1 EIAWYKDTQ
10 LKYQYVNQTFV
21 ENTEKTAKEIIGK
34 TSEEIWGE
42 LYPEIMN
49 RSDHEIL
56 ADHTSKKFPIFFPGL
71 KHSTFLEI
79 NKTPIFRESGE
90 LIGIFGFAKNISNFK
105 DLENELQTTL
115 ESLPM
120 GASIH
125 DLEGTLICFNDMYRF
140 FCDRPIII
148 GENVYSSSF
157 DYFNK
162 ALDFTREQD
171 QVLIETGNPI
181 VYETEIL
188 TDGQKRR
195 IECTKT
201 PILDFQ
207 NQVAR
212 ILVLVRDVT
221 EVFYQEQRM
230 KELAFCDSL
239 TQLANR
245 RRLYESVK
253 LAQESE
259 NYSCLF
265 IADIINFKKFNAHFG
280 YEFGNKILIACARRL
295 KQQNFSALLSR
306 DSDEF
311 SIFMIFEKK
320 PTAAMMSQYAQ
331 DIFNCLS
338 KPIEVFDAYYT
349 LDIKIGFSTAECNI
363 PNFEN
368 IIHHSEYALKIAKD
382 SDLQTIVEYD
392 DHLVEQIRIN
402 EQLIM
407 DFEQALHHNEIEL
420 FYQPQFTCQRK
431 LVGFEALFRWPNN
444 KFLQF
449 NTEEIIRK
457 IEKTSLIHKLGIYI
471 FHKAFSFAENINKNR
486 IEPLTVAINCSAYQI
501 MSPDFVELI
510 Q

>member
-1 EIAWYKDTQ
+1 MKQIILSTMSEGEISAYLIGDFEKKIIDPSTISNNELLEAEVILILEKNEQKRQETMQTTRFTKKKIIFIVYLENEEQNFSKKSGAEGNSIEYIIAPINQQSINDRIQNLKKNLQNETSSFQNMIQDFFSVLPEIAWYKDTQ

-181 VYETEIL
+181 VYETE
-188 TDGQKRR
+188 
-195 IECTKT
+195 
-201 PILDFQ
+201 
-207 NQVAR
+207 
-212 ILVLVRDVT
+212 
-221 EVFYQEQRM
+221 
-230 KELAFCDSL
+230 
-239 TQLANR
+239 
-245 RRLYESVK
+245 
-253 LAQESE
+253 
-259 NYSCLF
+259 
-265 IADIINFKKFNAHFG
+265 
-280 YEFGNKILIACARRL
+280 
-295 KQQNFSALLSR
+295 
-306 DSDEF
+306 
-311 SIFMIFEKK
+311 
-320 PTAAMMSQYAQ
+320 
-331 DIFNCLS
+331 
-338 KPIEVFDAYYT
+338 
-349 LDIKIGFSTAECNI
+349 
-363 PNFEN
+363 
-368 IIHHSEYALKIAKD
+368 
-382 SDLQTIVEYD
+382 
-392 DHLVEQIRIN
+392 
-402 EQLIM
+402 
-407 DFEQALHHNEIEL
+407 
-420 FYQPQFTCQRK
+420 
-431 LVGFEALFRWPNN
+431 
-444 KFLQF
+444 
-449 NTEEIIRK
+449 
-457 IEKTSLIHKLGIYI
+457 
-471 FHKAFSFAENINKNR
+471 
-486 IEPLTVAINCSAYQI
+486 
-501 MSPDFVELI
+501 
-510 Q
+510 